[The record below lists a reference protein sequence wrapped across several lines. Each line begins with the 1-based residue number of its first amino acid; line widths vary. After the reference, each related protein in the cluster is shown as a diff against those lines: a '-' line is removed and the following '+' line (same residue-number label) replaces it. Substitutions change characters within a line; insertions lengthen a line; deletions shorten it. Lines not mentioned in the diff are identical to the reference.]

1 MCAPVILNDGLIS
14 IAFAHLLGVVL
25 LIGIM
30 SINSTGVRKGMCSL
44 FSISGGIDNIIE
56 RVTAQPR
63 MVED

>member
-30 SINSTGVRKGMCSL
+30 SINSNGVRKGMCSL

-56 RVTAQPR
+56 RVTTKPSVAR
-63 MVED
+63 E